1 VEGEETAMEATLF
14 EDPACC
20 WCWAFQPVAT
30 VFAFELGTLVR
41 IRHVMGGL
49 RDRPVAD
56 AGFIMQQWKKAEA
69 VSGMP
74 FDGEVW
80 RLPPLRT
87 TFLACRSIKAAA
99 MFDQQAAARLLRK
112 LQEAFCV
119 ERVLIDDI
127 EAIFSLARQV
137 GCDVEAMAE
146 NLASGRAE
154 ALFARDRAE
163 AAQHGFG
170 FPTLILRSGN
180 QDSPIVLQGAVPYAD
195 ILQALSSLGFP
206 VKDRPRFRDTA
217 ECWARLFR
225 IHRRLTFA
233 EIHEV
238 TGLDRQTFAA
248 RARDIGIRQSGVFHE
263 IERLADGREREASQ
277 PQAPAAS
284 PAPAAPPEPVAPREP
299 ACPSLSVAEP
309 APVDGEAALPA
320 AGAPSE
326 RDEAPLEASPE

>member
-1 VEGEETAMEATLF
+1 MEATLF

-30 VFAFELGTLVR
+30 IFAFELGTLVR

-74 FDGEVW
+74 FDAEIW
-80 RLPPLRT
+80 KLPPLRT
-87 TFLACRSIKAAA
+87 TFLACRSVKAAA
-99 MFDQQAAARLLRK
+99 MSDEQAAARLLRR

-119 ERVLIDDI
+119 EQVRID
-127 EAIFSLARQV
+127 ELEMIFSLARDV

-154 ALFARDRAE
+154 ALFARDRSE

-170 FPTLILRSGN
+170 FPTLILRSGH
-180 QDSPIVLQGAVPYAD
+180 QDAPVVLQGTVPYDD
-195 ILQALSSLGFP
+195 ILEALASLGCP
-206 VKDRPRFRDTA
+206 VRDRPRFHDTP
-217 ECWARLFR
+217 ECWSKLFR
-225 IHRRLTFA
+225 IHPRLTFA
-233 EIHEV
+233 EIQEV
-238 TGLDRQTFAA
+238 TGLDRQALAA
-248 RARDIGIRQSGVFHE
+248 RAKGMGIRQSGIFYE
-263 IERLADGREREASQ
+263 APAPGGRERETRR

-284 PAPAAPPEPVAPREP
+284 PSPEAPDEPCPSCSVEELPGLDGEKLVPGETPPET
-299 ACPSLSVAEP
+299 
-309 APVDGEAALPA
+309 AA
-320 AGAPSE
+320 S
-326 RDEAPLEASPE
+326 PLEASPE